1 MLKDEIEIEKNKR
14 LTRKTRN
21 SNHKTKIIKV
31 NRNKS

>member
-1 MLKDEIEIEKNKR
+1 MKLNFFKKK

-21 SNHKTKIIKV
+21 SNHETKIIKV